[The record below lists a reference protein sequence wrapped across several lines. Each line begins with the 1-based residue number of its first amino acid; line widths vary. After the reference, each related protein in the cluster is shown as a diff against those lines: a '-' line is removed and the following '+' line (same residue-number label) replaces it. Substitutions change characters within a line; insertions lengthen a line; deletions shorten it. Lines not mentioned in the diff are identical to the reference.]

1 VRSVRTSRRAC
12 ARLACLAAAI
22 ATAALAACDDGAPEP
37 FFEDVTVEVG
47 IRDRAV
53 REDYPMPESMGT
65 GCALFDHDGDGDL
78 DLYVV
83 DGFIDMNGNRRSEE
97 GANKLFLQDRDGSF
111 AELDVL
117 HARQGTRR
125 GRVPFSAGDAGYGM
139 GVAIGDYDNDGDV
152 DLFVTNWGPDALYRN
167 EGDGTFTDVTAHAG
181 IADDD
186 WSCSAGFFDYDEDGF
201 LDLFVTTY
209 LDYPEGA
216 RSADAAGRPEYASP
230 EAFPGAADV
239 LYRSGGDGTFTDVSS
254 SAGIAAPGRGLG
266 LTTIDLDGDGRL
278 DVYVANDG
286 ERNAAWINQGDGTFV
301 DRAAAMGLAVNA
313 FGLPEASM
321 GIAVGD
327 VDDNG
332 LLDILVTNL
341 VGETNTLYLQVAPGA
356 YEDRTLDAGLAAPSL
371 SYTGFGADFGDLD
384 LDGDLDLVVVNG
396 RVIRR
401 SPLPGALGGPH
412 WAPYAEPNQLL
423 LNDGT
428 GRFTE
433 APERAGPLA
442 ALIETSRGLALDD
455 LDRDG
460 DLDAVVINGSGT
472 VRVHRNVAERTSW
485 DAEGGVLPPGQWLL
499 VRAVDPALRRDA
511 IGAIVEV
518 RAGRRSWRRVIGV
531 ARSYLCAYGLRAHFG
546 LGPIAAYDA
555 VDVTW
560 PGGARERF
568 PGGAADRAIELRRGE
583 GTSTAP
589 SP

>member
-1 VRSVRTSRRAC
+1 VRRARPTRRTC
-12 ARLACLAAAI
+12 ARLARFAAAI
-22 ATAALAACDDGAPEP
+22 AAAALAACDDGAPEP
-37 FFEDVTVEVG
+37 FFEEVTVELDL
-47 IRDRAV
+47 RDRAV
-53 REDYPMPESMGT
+53 REDYAMPESMGT
-65 GCALFDHDGDGDL
+65 GCALLDHDGDGDL

-83 DGFIDMNGNRRSEE
+83 DGFRED
-97 GANKLFLQDRDGSF
+97 D
-111 AELDVL
+111 
-117 HARQGTRR
+117 GTRR
-125 GRVPFSAGDAGYGM
+125 TPRGADRLFRRESDGRYTDVTAASGAGEPGYGM

-167 EGDGTFTDVTAHAG
+167 EGDGTFTDVTARAG

-201 LDLFVTTY
+201 LDLFVSTY
-209 LDYPEGA
+209 LDYPDGA

-239 LYRSGGDGTFTDVSS
+239 LYRNGGDGTFTDVSS
-254 SAGIAAPGRGLG
+254 AAGIAVPGRGLG
-266 LTTIDLDGDGRL
+266 VTTIDLDGDWRL

-332 LLDILVTNL
+332 LLDMLVTNL
-341 VGETNTLYLQVAPGA
+341 VGETNTLYLQVSPGA
-356 YEDRTLDAGLAAPSL
+356 YEDRTLDAGLAAPSV
-371 SYTGFGADFGDLD
+371 SFTGFGTDFGDLD
-384 LDGDLDLVVVNG
+384 LDGDLDLVVANG

-401 SPLPGALGGPH
+401 PPLPGALGGPH
-412 WAPYAEPNQLL
+412 WAAYAEPNQLL
-423 LNDGT
+423 LNDGA
-428 GRFTE
+428 GFFTE
-433 APERAGPLA
+433 AAERAGPLA

-455 LDRDG
+455 LDGDG

-472 VRVHRNVAERTSW
+472 VRVHRNVAER
-485 DAEGGVLPPGQWLL
+485 GGTWLL

-511 IGAIVEV
+511 IGATVEV

-555 VDVTW
+555 IDVTW

-568 PGGAADRAIELRRGE
+568 PGGAANRAIELRRGA
-583 GTSTAP
+583 GAAATP